1 MVRKLRLKRR
11 RSRIIGLSGVRNR
24 RGLREGEREKEE
36 NSTLGSSSS
45 KTVSLFFMK
54 YALLTNVCSEIIS
67 KLSGVE

>member
-1 MVRKLRLKRR
+1 
-11 RSRIIGLSGVRNR
+11 VRNR